1 MKIAERAKECEC
13 ECESDGDGNSETKW
27 KSNPCNVNS
36 VHCNRLMNGVSAIK
50 KIFDTLNLN
59 SDDGYFRIEN
69 AKIVSMHILFVCLF
83 VWLFYLF
90 TMVWASRCTA
100 VPGLCVFMITKRKSV
115 DRAIQINWRVIVS
128 FRFVNGCMCAHVFVW
143 FFSFFIRIQ
152 SGDRTV
158 DWSVVCSNSYLFWYL
173 LSDTI
178 DASTLVLFHII

>member
-1 MKIAERAKECEC
+1 MQNSFVVTWMKIAERAR
-13 ECESDGDGNSETKW
+13 ESANDRDGNVETEW
-27 KSNPCNVNS
+27 KSNACNMNS

-83 VWLFYLF
+83 ICVVVLFVYN
-90 TMVWASRCTA
+90 
-100 VPGLCVFMITKRKSV
+100 GLGKWVHGRARAMCVFMITKRKSV

-143 FFSFFIRIQ
+143 FFSFFICI
-152 SGDRTV
+152 
-158 DWSVVCSNSYLFWYL
+158 
-173 LSDTI
+173 
-178 DASTLVLFHII
+178 